1 MQANWKKTFGII
13 YAGQAFSI
21 LGSAAVQF
29 AIIWWLTVHTESAI
43 SLTTATIAGFLPML
57 LIGPFAGVWV
67 DRFNRRTVM
76 MAADGFVALS
86 SVLLA
91 AVFLQTTTPP
101 LWFIYLILF
110 LRGLGSTFHM
120 PAMQA
125 AMPLLVPMEMLE
137 KAGGW
142 SNLISSLS
150 NMLGP
155 VIGAALMS
163 TFPIAA
169 IMLVDIFGAVFAVI
183 CLIFVRIPDV
193 PRSAQKRTVG
203 TDLKQGFTALRANK
217 PLMAVFFPML
227 LSNLV
232 FMPLGALYPLLVRTH
247 FGGSAWHN
255 SAAEF
260 VFAGGLLISSLIM
273 GVWGGMKRRF
283 LMISLAIGGL
293 GLTSALSGLLPAEAF
308 WAFLIL
314 CFFMGSS
321 GTFVNV
327 PLMAYTQQTI
337 APDVLGKVLSLLMTA
352 STIAMPVGLILAGPV
367 SELVGV
373 DTYFLWSGVASMLTG
388 VYCWL
393 STRRFDKPA

>member
-217 PLMAVFFPML
+217 PLMAVFFPCYWRQRLAQQRGGVRLRRGASDFFSDYGGVGRHEATVFDDFPGHWRTGTHQRPQRIAACGGFLGLFNPVL
-227 LSNLV
+227 LYGLLRHV
-232 FMPLGALYPLLVRTH
+232 CQRAPDGLHPADHCPGRAGQGALT
-247 FGGSAWHN
+247 SDD
-255 SAAEF
+255 
-260 VFAGGLLISSLIM
+260 GLHHSHA
-273 GVWGGMKRRF
+273 RR
-283 LMISLAIGGL
+283 SD
-293 GLTSALSGLLPAEAF
+293 SCRSR
-308 WAFLIL
+308 
-314 CFFMGSS
+314 
-321 GTFVNV
+321 
-327 PLMAYTQQTI
+327 Q
-337 APDVLGKVLSLLMTA
+337 
-352 STIAMPVGLILAGPV
+352 
-367 SELVGV
+367 
-373 DTYFLWSGVASMLTG
+373 
-388 VYCWL
+388 
-393 STRRFDKPA
+393 